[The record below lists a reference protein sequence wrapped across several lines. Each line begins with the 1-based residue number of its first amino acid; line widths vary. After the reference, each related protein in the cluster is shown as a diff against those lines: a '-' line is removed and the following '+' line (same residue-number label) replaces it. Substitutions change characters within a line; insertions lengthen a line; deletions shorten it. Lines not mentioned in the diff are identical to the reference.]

1 MLKMVEWLENNF
13 QSIQPDRDI
22 TLRAARHLSKPERR
36 KLFSADVEPMRT
48 AEGRWYEAIVYEM
61 VLKLA
66 LQSDLI
72 KGVVRKGADARHIR
86 QKVELGQNGL
96 FYSRLGD
103 INIRGNGQDLAE
115 FDLMLI
121 DRNDR
126 IAFGEI
132 VTSPL
137 DMKEFGDEIRY
148 KKRLLGYL
156 FGQETVPFILISSVD
171 ISRIVAVRRLM
182 KEADNILI
190 HTQSCGEIKTCFRPF
205 EIRNIPRKPAHHP
218 KLVSVH
224 EIGPLRQFDY
234 KRLHDIERE
243 RVLRTIAKSGSP
255 QLPENADPAGLLV
268 KKILFGALYP
278 SAIRMLD
285 QEYEILIRG
294 RDCNL
299 DCLSN
304 EFSKVVLAA
313 DLPGFDPIIYLRSKK
328 DKEYL
333 KMVKSKGGTF
343 KFERYTP
350 NKVGFFLWLES
361 LRPNLGA
368 RITKD
373 LLDAFVGFQEA
384 QSGDARGAKEA
395 AAIPAAAPQRAKRK
409 RR

>member
-13 QSIQPDRDI
+13 NSIQPDRDI
-22 TLRAARHLSKPERR
+22 TLRAARHLSKVERR
-36 KLFSADVEPMRT
+36 KLFSVDIEPMRT

-66 LQSDLI
+66 LQTNQI
-72 KGVVRKGADARHIR
+72 KSVVRKGADARHIR

-121 DRNDR
+121 DRNDKV
-126 IAFGEI
+126 AFGEI

-171 ISRIVAVRRLM
+171 ISRIIAVRRLI
-182 KEADNILI
+182 KEPDNILI
-190 HTQSCGEIKTCFRPF
+190 HTQSCGEIKTNFRPS
-205 EIRNIPRKPAHHP
+205 EIRNIPRKPVHHP
-218 KLVSVH
+218 KLVSVQ
-224 EIGPLRQFDY
+224 EIGPLRTFDY
-234 KRLHDIERE
+234 KRLHDIERG
-243 RVLRTIAKSGSP
+243 RVLRTIANQGVSE
-255 QLPENADPAGLLV
+255 LPENPDPASLLV

-278 SAIRMLD
+278 SALRMLD
-285 QEYEILIRG
+285 QEYDILIKG
-294 RDCNL
+294 KDCNL
-299 DCLSN
+299 DCLSH

-328 DKEYL
+328 SKEYL
-333 KMVKSKGGTF
+333 KMVKSKSGNF

-373 LLDAFVGFQEA
+373 LLDAFVGFKEFQAGGA
-384 QSGDARGAKEA
+384 QGVTRET
-395 AAIPAAAPQRAKRK
+395 AIRPASAPRTKRK
-409 RR
+409 HR